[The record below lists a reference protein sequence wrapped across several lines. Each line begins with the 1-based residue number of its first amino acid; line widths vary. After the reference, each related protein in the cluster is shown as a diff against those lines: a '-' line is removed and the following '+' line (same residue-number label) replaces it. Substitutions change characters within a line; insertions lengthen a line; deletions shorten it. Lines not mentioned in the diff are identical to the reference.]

1 MRQEV
6 TKQPHRYLFILPNLF
21 TLSSLFAGFYAI
33 TLLTSSSEGSP
44 RFILASLALLVAAV
58 FDALDG
64 RVARMTRTQSEFG
77 LHMDSLVDLV
87 SFGIAPALLVYKW
100 SLHELGFI
108 GMLVAFAFAGA
119 GACRLARFN
128 VLELQAKKDNTKQG
142 PSRYF
147 VGLPIPLA
155 AGMLVSVIVFVENS
169 AVFYASPIA
178 VVGLTLIMSFLMVS
192 NFHFRT
198 FKDLKLNTVTSS
210 ILGFFVLLLAV
221 SIWQLGYAYGLLLI
235 FAGYT
240 IGNLLND
247 TLGFVYRRIK
257 TLNAAYPKS

>member
-1 MRQEV
+1 MK
-6 TKQPHRYLFILPNLF
+6 TDATHTPPRYLFILPNLF
-21 TLSSLFAGFYAI
+21 TLGSLFAGFYAI
-33 TLLTSSSEGSP
+33 TLLTSGTDNGE
-44 RFILASLALLVAAV
+44 RFLYASLALLIASVC
-58 FDALDG
+58 DMLDG

-100 SLHELGFI
+100 SLVQLGTP
-108 GMLVAFAFAGA
+108 GMLVAFAFASA

-128 VLELQAKKDNTKQG
+128 VLELQAKGKKTTG

-155 AGMLVSVIVFVENS
+155 AGMLVSVIVFLEHTTT
-169 AVFYASPIA
+169 FYAPMAA
-178 VVGLTLIMSFLMVS
+178 VVGLTLILAFLMVS

-198 FKDLKLNTVTSS
+198 FKDFRLNALT
-210 ILGFFVLLLAV
+210 GALLAMMLGV
-221 SIWQLGYAYGLLLI
+221 LTVCVWQLGYSSALLLI

-240 IGNLLND
+240 LGNLLAEVF
-247 TLGFVYRRIK
+247 GFFQRRLQSVRE
-257 TLNAAYPKS
+257 TALPKY